1 MVSTRKSSC
10 AQTIREDTGKAMSSM
25 SSSMRIRLTGCKRD
39 GLETFKV
46 VLMFEGSVIEIEEE
60 LR

>member
-1 MVSTRKSSC
+1 
-10 AQTIREDTGKAMSSM
+10 MSSI
-25 SSSMRIRLTGCKRD
+25 SSSMRIRLTGCKGD